1 MNFLK
6 TIGKFFAGLLVLLG
20 ITIFIMSYFGTYA
33 VNNFHVLEKDI
44 NDYTLKSISEKGEMD
59 IEQFREYCRQN
70 SSDEN
75 CKILNQNPITEQIKK
90 EINDFV
96 YYGNAMRIIGF
107 IIFLLGFLL
116 FALCSGFLNG
126 LRQTSLI
133 SLIGSLFSYFYY
145 KYMIMGAL
153 NSFLPPEILGMVN
166 NWAIA
171 SINQIVKF
179 VAVLI
184 VIFLILTI
192 VLYVLKHKKKI
203 EGRTNGS

>member
-1 MNFLK
+1 MNILK

-20 ITIFIMSYFGTYA
+20 ITIFIMSYFGAYA

-44 NDYTLKSISEKGEMD
+44 NDYTLKTMPENGEM
-59 IEQFREYCRQN
+59 N
-70 SSDEN
+70 
-75 CKILNQNPITEQIKK
+75 ILEQNPITEQIKK

-96 YYGNAMRIIGF
+96 YYGNAMRNIGF

-145 KYMIMGAL
+145 KYMIMDAL
-153 NSFLPPEILGMVN
+153 NSFLPPEILGVVN

-171 SINQIVKF
+171 SINQTTKF

-192 VLYVLKHKKKI
+192 ALYVLKHKKKV
-203 EGRTNGS
+203 EGKTNGS